1 MILCTLIPIRFFQ
14 IETLCN
20 ICYTTITTYKIIFKD
35 IFMEDTIM
43 STANK
48 IRLAIALAAAV
59 MLAGCN
65 NADESDSVPGTAP
78 VPPPHP
84 LTNNDNGCRG
94 CKCRSQGRP
103 YL

>member
-20 ICYTTITTYKIIFKD
+20 ICYTTVTTYKIIFKD

-59 MLAGCN
+59 MLAGCS
-65 NADESDSVPGTAP
+65 APDESGSAP
-78 VPPPHP
+78 NTPSVPPPPPH
-84 LTNNDNGCRG
+84 
-94 CKCRSQGRP
+94 K
-103 YL
+103 